1 MDALGCTG
9 LHPADVGPRLESSQS
24 YEGAEL
30 GSPGVCKLVMRDEIA
45 ERSLTLPTTP
55 TYPVFAQTIRC
66 ETVRE
71 TTA

>member
-1 MDALGCTG
+1 MDALCCTD
-9 LHPADVGPRLESSQS
+9 LHSADVGSRLAGSRG

-30 GSPGVCKLVMRDEIA
+30 GPPRVCKLVMRDEIA